1 MRAGSASSREASEM
15 SIGASLFLL
24 VVGAILT
31 FAVNVSTP
39 GFNINTIG
47 IILMVAGVIGL
58 LMSLLFWSSFAPYRR
73 RRIVRGDTVYEER
86 PIDRDLP

>member
-1 MRAGSASSREASEM
+1 M

-24 VVGAILT
+24 VAGAILT
-31 FAVNVSTP
+31 FAVNVRTS
-39 GFNINTIG
+39 GIDLDTIG

-73 RRIVRGDTVYEER
+73 RRVLPGDTIYEER
-86 PIDRDLP
+86 RIDRDLP